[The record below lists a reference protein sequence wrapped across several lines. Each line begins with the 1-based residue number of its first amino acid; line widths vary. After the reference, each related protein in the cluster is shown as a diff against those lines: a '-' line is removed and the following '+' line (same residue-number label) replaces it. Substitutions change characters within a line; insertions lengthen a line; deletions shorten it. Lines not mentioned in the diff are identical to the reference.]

1 MPVSSQRVVAPH
13 RAERRK
19 GVRSTPLRWLPH
31 QSVALAARA
40 ACFPVREG
48 FAEGFSPACLPLKEK
63 KAERSIYLSG
73 RGRGIGITPDRFD
86 RGTQKGSS
94 A

>member
-1 MPVSSQRVVAPH
+1 VPVSSQRVVAPH
-13 RAERRK
+13 RAKRRQEMGSKEK
-19 GVRSTPLRWLPH
+19 GIKGREP
-31 QSVALAARA
+31 VAEGSRA

-48 FAEGFSPACLPLKEK
+48 FSEGFSPACLPLKEK

-73 RGRGIGITPDRFD
+73 RGWGIGITPDRFD

>member
-1 MPVSSQRVVAPH
+1 MR
-13 RAERRK
+13 
-19 GVRSTPLRWLPH
+19 LPWSAH
-31 QSVALAARA
+31 QSLALAARA

-73 RGRGIGITPDRFD
+73 RGWGIGITPDRFD